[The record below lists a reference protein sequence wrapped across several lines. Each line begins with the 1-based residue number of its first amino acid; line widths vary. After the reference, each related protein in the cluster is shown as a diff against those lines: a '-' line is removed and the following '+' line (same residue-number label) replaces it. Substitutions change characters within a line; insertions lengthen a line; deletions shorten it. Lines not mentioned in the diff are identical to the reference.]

1 MLALAPEWL
10 RFLPGGRS
18 NRPALT
24 RLAWLVVADPNVA
37 RRLLDGESPESAV
50 AHPHYVVHL
59 DDDDRE
65 TLADIRM
72 RSHTVEEFLSGL
84 AAVADGAMP

>member
-1 MLALAPEWL
+1 MLAMVPEWQRL
-10 RFLPGGRS
+10 SRCGRS

-24 RLAWLVVADPNVA
+24 RLAWLVAADPSVA
-37 RRLLDGESPESAV
+37 RRLLDGETPEAAM
-50 AHPHYVVHL
+50 AHPHYVVLL

-65 TLADIRM
+65 TLADLRT

-84 AAVADGAMP
+84 AAAADGAVP